1 MARVNSNLNTGT
13 TGDTGPQGPQG
24 IQGPAG
30 NDGTNGTDGADG
42 APGADGGRNIPQA
55 TSTTVTTADAG
66 DHLLVSSDVTINTS
80 TGFSAGDVVTI
91 VNNSDVTIDIIH
103 SGLTVYLAGTA
114 QAIASPRTLAARGVA
129 SALCTASNT
138 YYISGAGLT

>member
-24 IQGPAG
+24 IQGTAG
-30 NDGTNGTDGADG
+30 NDGTN
-42 APGADGGRNIPQA
+42 GADGGRNIPQA